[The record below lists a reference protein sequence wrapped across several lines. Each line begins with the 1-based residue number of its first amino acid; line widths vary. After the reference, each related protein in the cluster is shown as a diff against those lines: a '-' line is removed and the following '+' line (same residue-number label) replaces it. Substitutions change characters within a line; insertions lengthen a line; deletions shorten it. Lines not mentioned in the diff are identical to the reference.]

1 MCSISYCASASS
13 RGYDEFIPFHI
24 HVVNEK
30 RLYRKWSEIEKNG
43 NLKGMIEA
51 RRLFNELHV
60 DLCAKGFSEIF
71 VDQYNEDV
79 VAVTR
84 HNPFNHESVLVI
96 SHCAFGTFKWHPIGH
111 EYKGIPIA
119 DDLVE
124 ILFEVKTVEKANSP
138 NVSDGNIFK

>member
-30 RLYRKWSEIEKNG
+30 RLYRKWSEIQSNP
-43 NLKGMIEA
+43 NLKGLIEA
-51 RRLFNELHV
+51 RRLFNNLHV

-84 HNPFNHESVLVI
+84 HNPITHESVLVI
-96 SHCAFGTFKWHPIGH
+96 SHCAFGAFKWQPIGFEH
-111 EYKGIPIA
+111 KGIPVA

-124 ILFEVKTVEKANSP
+124 ILFEVKTVER
-138 NVSDGNIFK
+138 SDAVPILDGKCC